1 MLNITGLN
9 SQESA
14 NVFLNSSTLELQPVV
29 SAEWNQNLF
38 NTPFTTV
45 AGDGFEES
53 VTLSY
58 GSPVSVTGD
67 IAKPNFTTKSFT
79 LSNNNGYISYS
90 ITTSSKTDSL
100 KKAYKII
107 TYVKTNNNTPIMINA
122 SAKGSDTQFGSS
134 SSEATTYG
142 WTKIETFLGSDNTAI
157 DSFTYTISANTYTT
171 DENATPIVYYTEPK
185 VYETSL
191 FDYRYNSLWP
201 TNAPF
206 SYFRPGESYVQT
218 GNYNLK
224 YPENFRKATKQNNAV
239 FPISPII
246 QNPHYS
252 LVSAPTPFYKNSLPN
267 DMAQYKYFLSE
278 VGNNF
283 ISKISGVYDSNISS
297 NKIVLKFNTIIST
310 PTINIYLDGAKI
322 SVDGSNDLQPDN
334 SGLLVIYWDGSKWT
348 KKKWGDSS
356 ASPITS
362 MPKFNVDGTLSKYTL
377 FKKITIVQTN
387 NTPNTEYVD
396 YVYRSTHF
404 GDDAVRMQLIEL
416 SPRLEVDL
424 SDYVIDVAINKSLDS
439 KNNYIP
445 VSSINSDDA
454 SITLSSIPILQDGLI
469 IPLFSSQSNLSI
481 NVLTNMLR
489 KNIKFYVS
497 FNIKSYFSG
506 IGAQTVLN
514 KYVPGGVFYSDTWD
528 ETDVKTVKI
537 QCYDITRYLQTT
549 PAPDYAAN
557 LKTVFDVITDVLDL
571 AGFTDYDYDT
581 LYSVCSDKNAPLD
594 ISYYYNNSKDVTIID
609 ALAQIFLANQ
619 IGAYIDEYGI
629 MKFLSLSQILSN
641 KNSIITIDDAN
652 IVEGGYQISNKAKPG
667 KISLKYQSP
676 KIKQSLSLQNATKP
690 NFNQSPSFIYTTSND
705 VVWSQQSADSVGF
718 NYLNSTMNEKDNY
731 FMLNNNDVLDIFHTF
746 SLNNN
751 GYAVIENE
759 VVSFVYKEYKIQD
772 EVNPPVYVTV
782 KNDLELQSEIN
793 RYIKKSQTQLKVS
806 DGTVNNTNEN
816 ITITPTGK
824 ISNVQ
829 RGMFGTMP
837 TTHKIISS
845 LSDKSLIQ
853 KNANSSFVL
862 SDGNSTAIV
871 NNKLDAP
878 DNPSVEKIQVTSSPN
893 QKVLIFPGSEVDK
906 GYQTYSV
913 KFDLY
918 DQPASS
924 SGLFFNA
931 TDSSLD
937 GSFFVELVKYN
948 NINPKTSSLYSP
960 PVYTYLMIVYQVN
973 GSTSTVIAWSDV
985 SSTVKSIIDNF
996 EKVLVKTPPTTGS
1009 SQPYSY
1015 ITATDQTFNLRATH
1029 WYSDGSDGENA
1040 GQVIEVFLNNTEL
1053 TGWNV
1058 RSNVSNATTLYTG
1071 WRAIPK
1077 NLKTGLRKK
1086 INITNDTFELDT
1098 TGKKFGYFA
1107 SASPSN
1113 IQYTTMA
1120 YNGSQLEP
1128 TIVNQTNYPAT
1139 STEVVGNLRE
1149 IYACE
1154 KPLKERN
1161 VNYWFQDR
1169 EFLNGMIQNQ
1179 NLFYLYKSYMM
1190 QTNPEVRGI
1199 NIYDVQ
1205 YTTPAA
1211 VSVDVLPISYLWYYF
1226 PGTQPVDQQFYQ
1238 KQLVDEYSL
1247 SYSTPINT
1255 GFRAKL
1261 AIVNNSSH
1269 MVYINHQADQVNQ
1282 FTVTL
1287 NLWTHD
1293 IIAPS
1298 DPEIV
1303 EKVIDPSNPIEVV
1316 QVDSPWIQ
1324 SKQVAYRLLDLI
1336 EKGTDGFSKDTSIQ
1350 IFGNPLIQVGDI
1362 ITLTYSLAGLKQ
1374 QKYLVHSVSQI
1385 FNQGLKTTLVLNQ
1398 LDKGVTY

>member
-1 MLNITGLN
+1 MLNIEGLN
-9 SQESA
+9 SQQSA

-45 AGDGFEES
+45 AGDGFEETVS
-53 VTLSY
+53 LSS
-58 GSPVSVTGD
+58 GSPATITGSL
-67 IAKPNFTTKSFT
+67 AKSNFTTKSFD
-79 LSNNNGYISYS
+79 LVSNAGSVSYF
-90 ITTSSKTDSL
+90 ITTSAKTDTL
-100 KKAYKII
+100 KKSYKII
-107 TYVKTNNNTPIMINA
+107 TYVKTNNLTPIMINA
-122 SAKGSDTQFGSS
+122 FAKGESNQFGSS

-142 WTKIETFLGSDNTAI
+142 WTKIETYIGSEDTSIN
-157 DSFTYTISANTYTT
+157 SFTYTLSANTYTT
-171 DENATPIVYYTEPK
+171 DENSSPTLYYTEPK

-224 YPENFRKATKQNNAV
+224 YPSNFRKSVSQNNIV
-239 FPISPII
+239 FPISPIM
-246 QNPHYS
+246 QNPSHS
-252 LVSAPTPFYKNSLPN
+252 LVSTPTPFYKSFLPN
-267 DMAQYKYFLSE
+267 DMAQYKYFVSE
-278 VGNNF
+278 IGYNYK
-283 ISKISGVYDSNISS
+283 SKISGIYESNISS
-297 NKIVLKFNTIIST
+297 NKIVLKFNTIISI
-310 PTINIYLDGAKI
+310 PTINIYIDNTKI
-322 SVDGSNDLQPDN
+322 SVDGFNDLQPDD
-334 SGLLVIYWDGSKWT
+334 SGLLIIYWDGLKWT
-348 KKKWGDSS
+348 KKKWGDTS
-356 ASPITS
+356 ASPATS
-362 MPKFNVDGTLSKYTL
+362 MPKFNQDGTLSKYTL
-377 FKKITIVQTN
+377 FKKISITQIDTTVN
-387 NTPNTEYVD
+387 SIFSAYPG
-396 YVYRSTHF
+396 RSSDF
-404 GDDAVRMQLIEL
+404 AGDRTRMQLIEL

-454 SITLSSIPILQDGLI
+454 SITLSSIPILQDGSI

-489 KNIKFYVS
+489 KNIKFYTG
-497 FNIKSYFSG
+497 FHIKNYFTG
-506 IGAQTVLN
+506 QGAQTQLN
-514 KYVPGGVFYSDTWD
+514 KYVAAGVFYSDTWD

-557 LKTVFDVITDVLDL
+557 LKTVLNVITDILDL

-581 LYSVCSDKNAPLD
+581 LYSVCNDKNSPLD

-629 MKFLSLSQILSN
+629 MKFLSLSQILSSN
-641 KNSIITIDDAN
+641 NSIITIDDAN
-652 IVEGGYQISNKAKPG
+652 IIEGGYQISNKAKPG
-667 KISLKYQSP
+667 KISLKYQTP

-718 NYLNSTMNEKDNY
+718 NYLNETMNKKDN
-731 FMLNNNDVLDIFHTF
+731 FFTLNNNDLLDIFHTF

-772 EVNPPVYVTV
+772 ETSPAVYVTV

-793 RYIKKSQTQLKVS
+793 RYIKTYSTQLKIS
-806 DGTVNNTNEN
+806 DGHSNNTNDN

-837 TTHKIISS
+837 KAHSIISS
-845 LSDKSLIQ
+845 LSDKGLTQ
-853 KNANSSFVL
+853 KSANSSFVL
-862 SDGNSTAIV
+862 STTSSTTIV
-871 NNKLDAP
+871 NNQLDNP
-878 DNPSVEKIQVTSSPN
+878 DNPNVEKIQVTSTPN
-893 QKVLIFPGSEVDK
+893 QKILIYPEFELDQ

-913 KFDLY
+913 KFDMY

-937 GSFFVELVKYN
+937 GAFFVELVKYN
-948 NINPKTSSLYSP
+948 NINKKTNALYSP
-960 PVYTYLMIVYQVN
+960 PVYTYLMVVYQVN
-973 GSTSTVIAWSDV
+973 GSTKSVISWADV
-985 SSTVKSIIDNF
+985 SSTVAYIIDNF
-996 EKVLVKTPPTTGS
+996 EKVLIKTPPSSGS

-1015 ITATDQTFNLRATH
+1015 ITATDQAFNLRATH
-1029 WYSDGSDGENA
+1029 WYSDGSDGETV
-1040 GQVIEVFLNNTEL
+1040 GQHIEVFLNNIEL
-1053 TGWNV
+1053 SGWNV
-1058 RSNVSNATTLYTG
+1058 LSDVSNATELYTG
-1071 WRAIPK
+1071 WKAMPK

-1086 INITNDTFELDT
+1086 INILNNSLLDT
-1098 TGKKFGYFA
+1098 TGKTFGYFA
-1107 SASPSN
+1107 SASPTN
-1113 IQYTTMA
+1113 IEYTTMA

-1128 TIVNQTNYPAT
+1128 TVINQTNYPAT
-1139 STEVVGNLRE
+1139 STEAVGNLRE

-1154 KPLKERN
+1154 KPLKERS

-1179 NLFYLYKSYMM
+1179 NLFSLYKSYMM

-1261 AIVNNSSH
+1261 AVANNSSH

-1298 DPEIV
+1298 DPEII

-1316 QVDSPWIQ
+1316 QVDSQWIQ

-1336 EKGTDGFSKDTSIQ
+1336 EKGADGFSKDTTVQ

-1385 FNQGLKTTLVLNQ
+1385 FNQGLKTSLVLNQ
-1398 LDKGVTY
+1398 LTKGVAY

>member
-1 MLNITGLN
+1 MLSITGLN
-9 SQESA
+9 SEQSA

-38 NTPFTTV
+38 NSPFTTV
-45 AGDGFEES
+45 AGDGFEETVS
-53 VTLSY
+53 VSE
-58 GSPVSVTGD
+58 GSPATVTGTL
-67 IAKPNFTTKSFT
+67 AKPNFTTKSFN
-79 LSNNNGYISYS
+79 LVNNAGHVSYF
-90 ITTSSKTDSL
+90 ITTSAKTDTL
-100 KKAYKII
+100 KKSYKII
-107 TYVKTNNNTPIMINA
+107 TYVKTNNLTPIMINA
-122 SAKGSDTQFGSS
+122 YAKGESSQFGSS
-134 SSEATTYG
+134 SSEAASYG
-142 WTKIETFLGSDNTAI
+142 WTKIETYIGSEDTSIN
-157 DSFTYTISANTYTT
+157 SFTYTLSANTYTT
-171 DENATPIVYYTEPK
+171 DENSSPTLYYTEPK

-218 GNYNLK
+218 GNYKLN
-224 YPENFRKATKQNNAV
+224 YPSNFRKSVSQNNIQ
-239 FPISPII
+239 FPISPIM
-246 QNPHYS
+246 QNPNHS
-252 LVSAPTPFYKNSLPN
+252 VVSAPTPFYKNSLPN
-267 DMAQYKYFLSE
+267 DMAQYKYFVSE
-278 VGNNF
+278 IGYNYK
-283 ISKISGVYDSNISS
+283 SKISGIYESNITS
-297 NKIVLKFNTIIST
+297 NKIVLKFNTIISI
-310 PTINIYLDGAKI
+310 PTINIYIDDVKI
-322 SVDGSNDLQPDN
+322 SVDGLNDLQPDS
-334 SGLLVIYWDGSKWT
+334 SGLLIIYWDGSKWT
-348 KKKWGDSS
+348 KKKWGDTS
-356 ASPITS
+356 ASPITA
-362 MPKFNVDGTLSKYTL
+362 MPKFNQDGTLSKYTL
-377 FKKITIVQTN
+377 FKKITLAQLDTTVN
-387 NTPNTEYVD
+387 SEFSAYPA
-396 YVYRSTHF
+396 RSVNF
-404 GDDAVRMQLIEL
+404 AGDRTRMQLIEL

-424 SDYVIDVAINKSLDS
+424 SDYVIEAGINKSLDS

-454 SITLSSIPILQDGLI
+454 SITLSAIPILQDGSI

-489 KNIKFYVS
+489 KNIKFYIN
-497 FNIKSYFSG
+497 FHIKNYFTG
-506 IGAQTVLN
+506 QGAQNQLD
-514 KYVPGGVFYSDTWD
+514 KYVQGGVFYSDTWD
-528 ETDVKTVKI
+528 ETDVKTVRI

-549 PAPDYAAN
+549 PAPDYVAN
-557 LKTVFDVITDVLDL
+557 FKTVLNVITDILDL

-581 LYSVCSDKNAPLD
+581 LYNVCNDKNSPLD

-629 MKFLSLSQILSN
+629 MKFLSLSQILSST
-641 KNSIITIDDAN
+641 NSVITIDDAN
-652 IVEGGYQISNKAKPG
+652 IIEGGYQISNKAKPG
-667 KISLKYQSP
+667 KISLKYQTP

-705 VVWSQQSADSVGF
+705 VVWSQQTADSVGF
-718 NYLNSTMNEKDNY
+718 NYLNETMKEKNN
-731 FMLNNNDVLDIFHTF
+731 FFILNKNDLLDIFHTF

-751 GYAVIENE
+751 GYAIIENE
-759 VVSFVYKEYKIQD
+759 IVSFVYKTYKIQD
-772 EVNPPVYVTV
+772 ENNLPVEVSV

-793 RYIKKSQTQLKVS
+793 RYIKKNQTPLKIS
-806 DGTVNNTNEN
+806 NGHSNNTNDN
-816 ITITPTGK
+816 VTITPTGK

-837 TTHKIISS
+837 KEHTIISS
-845 LSDKSLIQ
+845 LSDKGLIQ
-853 KNANSSFVL
+853 KNASSSFIL
-862 SDGNSTAIV
+862 SDGSNTAIV
-871 NNKLDAP
+871 NNKLDSL
-878 DNPSVEKIQVTSSPN
+878 DNPSVEKIQVTSGPN
-893 QKVLIFPGSEVDK
+893 QKVLIYPGSELDQ

-913 KFDLY
+913 KFDMY

-937 GSFFVELVKYN
+937 GAFFVELVKYN
-948 NINPKTSSLYSP
+948 NIDPKTNSLYSP
-960 PVYTYLMIVYQVN
+960 PVYTYLVIVYQVN
-973 GSTSTVIAWSDV
+973 GSTIREIAWTDA
-985 SSTVKSIIDNF
+985 SSAVRSIIDNF
-996 EKVLVKTPPTTGS
+996 EKVLIKTLPSTGS

-1015 ITATDQTFNLRATH
+1015 IIATDQTFNLRATH
-1029 WYSDGSDGENA
+1029 WHSDGSDGETA
-1040 GQVIEVFLNNTEL
+1040 GQHIEVFLNNVEL
-1053 TGWNV
+1053 IGWNV
-1058 RSNVSNATTLYTG
+1058 TSDISNATELYSG
-1071 WRAIPK
+1071 WKAIPK
-1077 NLKTGLRKK
+1077 NSNTGLRRK
-1086 INITNDTFELDT
+1086 INILPDSSLDT
-1098 TGKKFGYFA
+1098 TGKTFGYFA
-1107 SASPSN
+1107 SSSPTN
-1113 IQYTTMA
+1113 VQYTTMA
-1120 YNGSQLEP
+1120 YIGSQLTP
-1128 TIVNQTNYPAT
+1128 TVVNQTNYPTT
-1139 STEVVGNLRE
+1139 STQIVGNLRE

-1169 EFLNGMIQNQ
+1169 EFLNGLVQNQ
-1179 NLFYLYKSYMM
+1179 NLFSLYKSYMM

-1255 GFRAKL
+1255 GFRARL

-1269 MVYINHQADQVNQ
+1269 MVYINHQADQTNQ

-1303 EKVIDPSNPIEVV
+1303 EKIIDPSNPIEVV
-1316 QVDSPWIQ
+1316 QVDSQWIQ

-1336 EKGTDGFSKDTSIQ
+1336 EKGTDGFSKDTTIQ

-1362 ITLTYSLAGLKQ
+1362 ITLTYSLAGLKE
-1374 QKYLVHSVSQI
+1374 QKYLVHSVSQT
-1385 FNQGLKTTLVLNQ
+1385 FNQGLKTSLVLNQ
-1398 LDKGVTY
+1398 LTKGVTY